1 MKQMAPIKLIAL
13 GVILLIIGF
22 LLPFLMVIR
31 VLEPSFF
38 LSFLSYASSL
48 VGLILGLLGAIQLKR
63 TV

>member
-1 MKQMAPIKLIAL
+1 MKQRTPLKLIAL
-13 GVILLIIGF
+13 GVILLLIGF
-22 LLPFLMVIR
+22 LLPFLIVIG
-31 VLEPSFF
+31 VLEPGFV